1 MKNVKQEF
9 KANMPPRRLDG
20 KFYNPRLKPRRPKSV
35 KPVFGYIKPHG
46 QEN

>member
-9 KANMPPRRLDG
+9 KASSPPRRMDG
-20 KFYNPRLKPRRPKSV
+20 QFYDPRFKPRRPKSV
-35 KPVFGYIKPHG
+35 KPVFGYTKPHG